1 MSLLDIIFTTI
12 LAWIV
17 VYYLAI
23 RFGKK
28 YFAPYGPALLLKT
41 SIGIRTIERVSKNK
55 FWDYFLSAFYY
66 IIPILGFFTIIL
78 LVWEAV
84 LVLSIPKSE
93 ALPLKYILA
102 LPGINPAI
110 PILYGIIGLIVAV
123 GLHEA
128 SHGIAARRFNIKV
141 KSTGLLWLVIPIGA
155 FVEPD
160 EDEVKQR
167 DPKTRAKIFA
177 AGPAMNIII
186 AIITILAAISIA
198 NYITPVPG
206 AVVYGSINPSFQPG
220 EIIQSI
226 NNVNIT
232 NYSQIFSLSLTPG
245 QMVNVT
251 VLSHNPNIQ
260 INGIKLSA
268 SNYINVNGVKYYVLD
283 IKTFYG
289 LYITGLIKNSPA
301 YNSTIKVGSILI
313 SLNGQYIDN
322 YSNFLK
328 VFYKYKPG
336 NVVTLT
342 TMFNGKLNNYTVTLG
357 SRYNYLLSQGV
368 TPSPGDKN
376 LPYLGVYLDPLGLE
390 FFDQYSYLNLI
401 RNPLNQGILGLF
413 IYVGLPLHFEMPLP
427 DALMYSYASS
437 PYLWTLEETF
447 YWLFWLN
454 FALGLT
460 NVLPIVPLDGG
471 YVLMNIPA
479 LNKNEKLRN
488 YIVATVSLIILFL
501 IMWQIIIPRL

>member
-1 MSLLDIIFTTI
+1 MPLLDIIFIII
-12 LAWIV
+12 LAWII
-17 VYYLAI
+17 VYYLAL

-41 SIGIRTIERVSKNK
+41 SVGIKTIERVSRNK

-66 IIPILGFFTIIL
+66 IIPLLGFLTIIL
-78 LVWEAV
+78 LIWEAV

-93 ALPLKYILA
+93 ALPLTYILA

-110 PILYGIIGLIVAV
+110 PILYGIVGLIVAV
-123 GLHEA
+123 ALHEA

-141 KSTGLLWLVIPIGA
+141 KSTGLLWLIIPVGA

-160 EDEVKQR
+160 EEEVKQR

-186 AIITILAAISIA
+186 AIVTIIAAVSIA
-198 NYITPVPG
+198 NYIAPVPG

-226 NNVNIT
+226 DNIHIT
-232 NYSQIFSLSLTPG
+232 NYSQIFSLSLIPG
-245 QMVNVT
+245 NMVNVT
-251 VLSHNPNIQ
+251 VLSHNPNVE
-260 INGIKLSA
+260 INGDRVSA
-268 SNYINVNGVKYYVLD
+268 NNSMNINGNEYYRFE
-283 IKTFYG
+283 IRTYYG
-289 LYITGLIKNSPA
+289 LYITGLIKDSPA
-301 YNSTIKVGSILI
+301 YNSTIKVGSVLI
-313 SLNGQYIDN
+313 SLNGQYIYN
-322 YSNFLK
+322 YSDFLK
-328 VFYKYKPG
+328 IFYKYKPG
-336 NVVTLT
+336 DTITLT
-342 TMFNGKLNNYTVTLG
+342 ALSNGKLENYTVTLG

-390 FFDQYSYLNLI
+390 YFDQYSYLNLI
-401 RNPLNQGILGLF
+401 RNPFSQGILGLF

-427 DALMYSYASS
+427 DVLMYSYASS
-437 PYLWTLEETF
+437 PTVWILEETF

-471 YVLMNIPA
+471 YVLMNIPV

-488 YIVATVSLIILFL
+488 YIVAAVSLIILFL
-501 IMWQIIIPRL
+501 IMWQIIIPRI